1 VRARAVGS
9 GGNGRSVRVEGAR
22 AYTVDRGVYG
32 RQGAGLELQLGASA
46 SSSTTRGGH
55 FGRQFGRD
63 ACDWEL
69 ELGRPGD
76 AGVGIRKFV
85 MCGMRRG
92 ASRVEI

>member
-55 FGRQFGRD
+55 LD
-63 ACDWEL
+63 AIGEAIWT
-69 ELGRPGD
+69 
-76 AGVGIRKFV
+76 
-85 MCGMRRG
+85 
-92 ASRVEI
+92 